1 MDAPP
6 RGGAVRQVRLGAG
19 ELHRI
24 AAFWAAVTGGT
35 VERAGVLGRMAVA
48 SRPGRVTLTVEVD
61 DLAARLRWLRPRS

>member
-61 DLAARLRWLRPRS
+61 DLAAWLRWLRPRS